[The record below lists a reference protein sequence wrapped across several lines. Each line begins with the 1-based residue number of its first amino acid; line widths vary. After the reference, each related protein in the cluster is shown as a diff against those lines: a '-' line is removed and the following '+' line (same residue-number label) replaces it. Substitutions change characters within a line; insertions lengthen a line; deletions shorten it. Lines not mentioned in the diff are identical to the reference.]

1 MSPIDTD
8 RRYKDAYVP
17 EPRVYTVNGA
27 ANRTNAAAA
36 VTVAA
41 RPLLDRE
48 RLEAQE
54 VVIPFT
60 PTEWRMTFDGES
72 PSLWPSIRNCN
83 CPAARTM
90 SSTEAVLSGQ
100 IRGVTTRLPR
110 SALAKMQQRPSST
123 APRPCPGAETTA
135 QRSGPGKVYSLGV
148 HQPLDWD
155 TLMRTAACR
164 RAGDGPIDSVAAMLG
179 INLG

>member
-1 MSPIDTD
+1 M
-8 RRYKDAYVP
+8 P

-72 PSLWPSIRNCN
+72 LSLWPSIRNCN

-110 SALAKMQQRPSST
+110 SALAKCSKGQVLQRQDHVPTPKQQPSAA
-123 APRPCPGAETTA
+123 APARCTHWASIN
-135 QRSGPGKVYSLGV
+135 R
-148 HQPLDWD
+148 W
-155 TLMRTAACR
+155 
-164 RAGDGPIDSVAAMLG
+164 IG
-179 INLG
+179 IP